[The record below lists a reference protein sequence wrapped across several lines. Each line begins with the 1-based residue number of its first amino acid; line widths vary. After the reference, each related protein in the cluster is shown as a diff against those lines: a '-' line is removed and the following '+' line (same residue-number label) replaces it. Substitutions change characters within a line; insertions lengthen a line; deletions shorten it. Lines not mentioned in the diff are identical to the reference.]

1 MSCVDNKNSKK
12 KPHGQILSEIA
23 KELRGYLDAYPDAV
37 LVREKALAMVS
48 IAAKTIQVLH
58 KVIGVTD

>member
-1 MSCVDNKNSKK
+1 MSYVDNKNAKK
-12 KPHGQILSEIA
+12 KTHGQILSEIA
-23 KELRGYLDAYPDAV
+23 RELRSYLDADPDAV

>member
-1 MSCVDNKNSKK
+1 MSYVDNKNKK

>member
-1 MSCVDNKNSKK
+1 MSYVDNKNSKK
-12 KPHGQILSEIA
+12 KSHGQILSEIA
-23 KELRGYLDAYPDAV
+23 KELRSYLDEYPDAV